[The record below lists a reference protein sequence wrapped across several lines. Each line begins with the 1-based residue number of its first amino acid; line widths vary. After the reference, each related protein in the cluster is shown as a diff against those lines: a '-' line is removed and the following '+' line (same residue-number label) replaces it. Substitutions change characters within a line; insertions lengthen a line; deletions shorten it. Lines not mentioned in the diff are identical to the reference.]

1 MFDGAGEATP
11 APTRPPLPVSGSLE
25 YPEDYDPLAE
35 SANCWVTGT
44 HQARH
49 NILYRT
55 AVFQIHDILVW
66 IRIRGSMPLINGSG
80 SGTL

>member
-1 MFDGAGEATP
+1 MLDRAGEATP

-35 SANCWVTGT
+35 SANFWVTGT

-49 NILYRT
+49 NILYRSS
-55 AVFQIHDILVW
+55 VPDPRHFGVDPDPDPRIHASD
-66 IRIRGSMPLINGSG
+66 
-80 SGTL
+80 